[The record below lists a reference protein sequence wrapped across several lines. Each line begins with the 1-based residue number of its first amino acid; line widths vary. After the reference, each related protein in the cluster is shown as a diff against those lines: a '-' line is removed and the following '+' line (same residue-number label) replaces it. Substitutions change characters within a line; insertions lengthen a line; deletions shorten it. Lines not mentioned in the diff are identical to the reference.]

1 MGLIKAAAGAFGGTM
16 ADQWKEFFYC
26 DAIDKDVLVVKGEK
40 RVGGRSSNKKGSDNI
55 ISSGSGIAVADG
67 QCMII
72 VEQGKVVEV
81 CAEPGQFTYDASTEP
96 SIFAGSLGEG
106 IHRTFDTVKK
116 RFTFGTH
123 KRGHYDQTVYYVK
136 VSVTNGENGNLETVI
151 AAHTD
156 ADMTDAKCD
165 ITFTNYYKP
174 IKKTSE
180 STTETIPTTKRKP
193 ETKPGNKTSIK
204 KSKNKVKTGDNSNAT
219 LFAILL
225 LVSGTGLLIIAIS
238 RYREKYH
245 K

>member
-1 MGLIKAAAGAFGGTM
+1 MNISYDSYRVFYYAAKYKSFSRAAAALYNNQPNVTRIIKRLESELHC
-16 ADQWKEFFYC
+16 ALFF
-26 DAIDKDVLVVKGEK
+26 
-40 RVGGRSSNKKGSDNI
+40 RSSLGVRLTPEENYTVELQAVDDAPMPSENVLEI
-55 ISSGSGIAVADG
+55 SGSGKAFFSPI
-67 QCMII
+67 QYTT
-72 VEQGKVVEV
+72 
-81 CAEPGQFTYDASTEP
+81 PGIYYYTITQQS
-96 SIFAGSLGEG
+96 
-106 IHRTFDTVKK
+106 
-116 RFTFGTH
+116 GTH

-238 RYREKYH
+238 CYREKYH

>member
-1 MGLIKAAAGAFGGTM
+1 MVKHFFHQFNIQLPAFTITPLHSSL
-16 ADQWKEFFYC
+16 AHTN
-26 DAIDKDVLVVKGEK
+26 
-40 RVGGRSSNKKGSDNI
+40 VGITTR
-55 ISSGSGIAVADG
+55 
-67 QCMII
+67 
-72 VEQGKVVEV
+72 
-81 CAEPGQFTYDASTEP
+81 QF
-96 SIFAGSLGEG
+96 IM
-106 IHRTFDTVKK
+106 
-116 RFTFGTH
+116 
-123 KRGHYDQTVYYVK
+123 

>member
-1 MGLIKAAAGAFGGTM
+1 MLLLAVLCLAVFPISTFAV
-16 ADQWKEFFYC
+16 
-26 DAIDKDVLVVKGEK
+26 DAVQVQIPVSIQTSGETPSPEENYTVELQAVDDAPMPSENVLG
-40 RVGGRSSNKKGSDNI
+40 I
-55 ISSGSGIAVADG
+55 SGSGKAFFSPI
-67 QCMII
+67 QYTT
-72 VEQGKVVEV
+72 
-81 CAEPGQFTYDASTEP
+81 PGIYYYTITQQS
-96 SIFAGSLGEG
+96 
-106 IHRTFDTVKK
+106 
-116 RFTFGTH
+116 GTH

>member
-1 MGLIKAAAGAFGGTM
+1 M
-16 ADQWKEFFYC
+16 
-26 DAIDKDVLVVKGEK
+26 
-40 RVGGRSSNKKGSDNI
+40 
-55 ISSGSGIAVADG
+55 
-67 QCMII
+67 
-72 VEQGKVVEV
+72 
-81 CAEPGQFTYDASTEP
+81 
-96 SIFAGSLGEG
+96 
-106 IHRTFDTVKK
+106 
-116 RFTFGTH
+116 
-123 KRGHYDQTVYYVK
+123 HYDQTVYYVK

-225 LVSGTGLLIIAIS
+225 IVSGTGLLIIAIS

>member
-1 MGLIKAAAGAFGGTM
+1 MKVLREKEYHMLFSKMHLSPLFLERHLIETDRMRPQGICLLIDVRCFSEMKATFPAVFEKYLTGQAVHIPKVSACHFIFVE
-16 ADQWKEFFYC
+16 EFQKSIYK
-26 DAIDKDVLVVKGEK
+26 I
-40 RVGGRSSNKKGSDNI
+40 
-55 ISSGSGIAVADG
+55 SGSGKAFFSPI
-67 QCMII
+67 QYTT
-72 VEQGKVVEV
+72 
-81 CAEPGQFTYDASTEP
+81 PGIYYYTITQQS
-96 SIFAGSLGEG
+96 
-106 IHRTFDTVKK
+106 
-116 RFTFGTH
+116 GTH

>member
-1 MGLIKAAAGAFGGTM
+1 MLRNGLPKSKESGLVESRFRLPYQF
-16 ADQWKEFFYC
+16 ADS
-26 DAIDKDVLVVKGEK
+26 L
-40 RVGGRSSNKKGSDNI
+40 
-55 ISSGSGIAVADG
+55 
-67 QCMII
+67 
-72 VEQGKVVEV
+72 
-81 CAEPGQFTYDASTEP
+81 QF
-96 SIFAGSLGEG
+96 
-106 IHRTFDTVKK
+106 
-116 RFTFGTH
+116 
-123 KRGHYDQTVYYVK
+123 

>member
-1 MGLIKAAAGAFGGTM
+1 MHRCRQKMYWRLV
-16 ADQWKEFFYC
+16 E
-26 DAIDKDVLVVKGEK
+26 VVKHFF
-40 RVGGRSSNKKGSDNI
+40 SPI
-55 ISSGSGIAVADG
+55 QYTTPGIYYYTIT
-67 QCMII
+67 Q
-72 VEQGKVVEV
+72 Q
-81 CAEPGQFTYDASTEP
+81 S
-96 SIFAGSLGEG
+96 
-106 IHRTFDTVKK
+106 
-116 RFTFGTH
+116 GTH

-180 STTETIPTTKRKP
+180 STTEMIPTTKRKP

-238 RYREKYH
+238 RYRENTISKQNRTEIIFKYALENSLCFLLP
-245 K
+245 

>member
-1 MGLIKAAAGAFGGTM
+1 MLL
-16 ADQWKEFFYC
+16 
-26 DAIDKDVLVVKGEK
+26 LVVLCLAVFPISTFAADAVQVQIPVSIQTSGETPSPEENYT
-40 RVGGRSSNKKGSDNI
+40 VELQAVDDAPMPSENVLEI
-55 ISSGSGIAVADG
+55 SGSGKAFFSPI
-67 QCMII
+67 QYTT
-72 VEQGKVVEV
+72 
-81 CAEPGQFTYDASTEP
+81 PGIYYYTITQQS
-96 SIFAGSLGEG
+96 
-106 IHRTFDTVKK
+106 
-116 RFTFGTH
+116 GTH

-165 ITFTNYYKP
+165 ITFTNYY
-174 IKKTSE
+174 
-180 STTETIPTTKRKP
+180 
-193 ETKPGNKTSIK
+193 NKTSIK

>member
-1 MGLIKAAAGAFGGTM
+1 MLLLAVLCLAVFPISTFAA
-16 ADQWKEFFYC
+16 
-26 DAIDKDVLVVKGEK
+26 DAVQVQIPVSIQTSGETPSPEENYTVELQAVDDAPMPSENVLE
-40 RVGGRSSNKKGSDNI
+40 I
-55 ISSGSGIAVADG
+55 SGSGKAFFSPIQYTTPGIYYYTITQQSGTPANKESGLVESRFRLPYQFADSL
-67 QCMII
+67 
-72 VEQGKVVEV
+72 
-81 CAEPGQFTYDASTEP
+81 QF
-96 SIFAGSLGEG
+96 
-106 IHRTFDTVKK
+106 
-116 RFTFGTH
+116 
-123 KRGHYDQTVYYVK
+123 

-180 STTETIPTTKRKP
+180 STTEMIPTTKRKP

>member
-1 MGLIKAAAGAFGGTM
+1 MELTAV
-16 ADQWKEFFYC
+16 D
-26 DAIDKDVLVVKGEK
+26 DAPMPSENVLE
-40 RVGGRSSNKKGSDNI
+40 I
-55 ISSGSGIAVADG
+55 SGSGKAFFSPI
-67 QCMII
+67 QYTT
-72 VEQGKVVEV
+72 
-81 CAEPGQFTYDASTEP
+81 PGIYYYTITQQS
-96 SIFAGSLGEG
+96 
-106 IHRTFDTVKK
+106 
-116 RFTFGTH
+116 GTH